1 MEKAG
6 WLTQFGLDGVEE
18 WSSTGFNLMRLGH
31 DRAGVDSAAG
41 GGTQA

>member
-18 WSSTGFNLMRLGH
+18 CSSTGFNLMRLGH
-31 DRAGVDSAAG
+31 DRAGVDSAAS